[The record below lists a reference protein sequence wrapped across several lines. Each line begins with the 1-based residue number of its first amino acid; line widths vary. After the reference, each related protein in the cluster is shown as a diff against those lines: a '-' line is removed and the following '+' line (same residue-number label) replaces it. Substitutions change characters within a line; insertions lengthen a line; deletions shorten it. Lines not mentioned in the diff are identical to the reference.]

1 MPVLHL
7 ISNVNR
13 CVSRHEHNTAKTEM
27 SNPQKVG
34 GTQHRTSPLLQK
46 NGGHVPLSTHG
57 LTPIHETVVQ
67 QRLEGVAGHLMIM
80 L

>member
-1 MPVLHL
+1 
-7 ISNVNR
+7 
-13 CVSRHEHNTAKTEM
+13 M